1 MTSRLTAFAALFAVL
16 ATATLTFAANATN
29 PGVGPS
35 APAAKPVRVIQ
46 LERVEII
53 GHRLPKAG
61 TATIIA
67 AGAN

>member
-29 PGVGPS
+29 PGVTPV
-35 APAAKPVRVIQ
+35 AKPVRVIQ

-53 GHRLPKAG
+53 GHRLPKAST
-61 TATIIA
+61 TAVIA
-67 AGAN
+67 TGAN

>member
-16 ATATLTFAANATN
+16 ATATLTFAATATN
-29 PGVGPS
+29 PGVT
-35 APAAKPVRVIQ
+35 PAAKPVRVIQ

-61 TATIIA
+61 TAA
-67 AGAN
+67 AVATGAN

>member
-29 PGVGPS
+29 RGA
-35 APAAKPVRVIQ
+35 APAAKTVRVIQ

-53 GHRLPKAG
+53 GHRLPKTG
-61 TATIIA
+61 STVT
-67 AGAN
+67 GAN

>member
-29 PGVGPS
+29 PGAVPS
-35 APAAKPVRVIQ
+35 VPAAKPVRVIP

-53 GHRLPKAG
+53 GHRLPKAA
-61 TATIIA
+61 TATVIA
-67 AGAN
+67 TSAN

>member
-29 PGVGPS
+29 PGVI
-35 APAAKPVRVIQ
+35 PAAKPVRVIQ

-61 TATIIA
+61 TAADNAT
-67 AGAN
+67 GAN